1 MIKYASLSLLL
12 TGYISCSN
20 SLLKSDQM
28 NLKDM
33 GDHWF
38 EARLNTF
45 KEETG
50 YEEFRLKD
58 SYWNAI
64 LDYNEFLPNLNN
76 NGAKALKGVRID
88 SAVLGNKKQSLK
100 KQNNDSN
107 KIDDDINFLN
117 RLIEQNKKEDVQNQ
131 PVQQNT
137 ELKNR
142 ENIIRGALNYFGV
155 STSYKDAKHFNSTTL
170 KDLVALCED
179 KKFDKAYFVFKS
191 MKIKEKQPNIY
202 KKILTWLNEKTD
214 YKYEIQK
221 INPAK
226 KKPVSNCI
234 FVASLNGTII
244 SLSKESHN

>member
-1 MIKYASLSLLL
+1 
-12 TGYISCSN
+12 
-20 SLLKSDQM
+20 M
-28 NLKDM
+28 NLKKM
-33 GDHWF
+33 GDHLF

-45 KEETG
+45 KEDTD
-50 YEEFRLKD
+50 YQEFGLED
-58 SYWNAI
+58 FYWNAI

-76 NGAKALKGVRID
+76 NGAKSLKGVRID
-88 SAVLGNKKQSLK
+88 SAVLGNKKQSLNT
-100 KQNNDSN
+100 QNNDSN

-117 RLIEQNKKEDVQNQ
+117 RAIEENKKQKVQNQ
-131 PVQQNT
+131 PVHQNT

-142 ENIIRGALNYFGV
+142 KNVIRGALNYFGV
-155 STSYKDAKHFNSTTL
+155 STSDKDAKHFNSTTL
-170 KDLVALCED
+170 KDLVALCKDQE
-179 KKFDKAYFVFKS
+179 FDKAYFVFTS